1 MRHDRER
8 VDAVAESTRDVLA
21 AIAADVAAG
30 VVPWDVPDFSSLH
43 DFVDANQYLLD
54 TIEGKDAYIDRAGT
68 KADDDHMNEVSD
80 AVNAALSGRDHR
92 WNRWREDPEGYA
104 VWLAGAKRA
113 LLASRAAYF
122 GMSESAMRAHDR
134 I

>member
-8 VDAVAESTRDVLA
+8 VDAVAKSTREVLA

-54 TIEGKDAYIDRAGT
+54 TTEGEGTCIDQAGT
-68 KADDDHMNEVSD
+68 EADDDYMNDVCD
-80 AVNAALSGRDHR
+80 AVNTALSGRGPR

-104 VWLAGAKRA
+104 AWLAGAKRA

-122 GMSESAMRAHDR
+122 GMSESAMRAHDT